1 MSIIIFIVIRITDR
15 MGPLL
20 ILFIIHTIT
29 IDAMPNFNGRG
40 NGLETLRVNRP

>member
-1 MSIIIFIVIRITDR
+1 MAIIIYIVIRITNR

-29 IDAMPNFNGRG
+29 IDAMPNFNGRDK
-40 NGLETLRVNRP
+40 GLKTLRVNRP